1 MEQGARKAIYLGF
14 TNRRPCHACRLVTDE
29 WQGGIPAPVSRRV
42 FHILTPRLRRG
53 FGARLGHPARLIPAA
68 FLGGIALGTALLML
82 PISHADGAGAPFLVA
97 LFTATSAICVT
108 GLIVVDTPTYWS
120 GFGQAVILAL
130 FQIGGFGIMTGATLL
145 SMLVTRRLALGQRL
159 LAQAETK
166 SMALGDVTSVLRL
179 VLVVTIAV
187 EVAVAAVLMF
197 QLREVYGEP
206 LHVAAWNAIFHSVSA
221 FNNAGFSTYSDSLI
235 GFAGDPMIL
244 VPLML
249 AVILG
254 GIGFPVLFELRSRI
268 LHPSRWSLHTRLTI
282 FGTAFLLLAGAALTA
297 LYEWSNLG
305 TLGALD
311 DGGRVLN
318 AFVHSV
324 MSRTAGFNAV
334 DVGAM
339 QTETL
344 LVTDALMLIGGGSAG
359 TAGGIKITTFL
370 LLGFIVWAEVRR
382 RRDVNVFHRRIGRE
396 TQRQALTVVLLSL
409 AAISAGTLTILSVT
423 DLPLDRVLFEV
434 VSAFSTVGLSTGIT
448 ADLPPAGQLVIIALM
463 FIGRVG
469 TITVASALALS
480 DRYTAFR
487 LPEERPIVG

>member
-1 MEQGARKAIYLGF
+1 MGF
-14 TNRRPCHACRLVTDE
+14 V
-29 WQGGIPAPVSRRV
+29 
-42 FHILTPRLRRG
+42 
-53 FGARLGHPARLIPAA
+53 
-68 FLGGIALGTALLML
+68 
-82 PISHADGAGAPFLVA
+82 
-97 LFTATSAICVT
+97 
-108 GLIVVDTPTYWS
+108 
-120 GFGQAVILAL
+120 
-130 FQIGGFGIMTGATLL
+130 
-145 SMLVTRRLALGQRL
+145 
-159 LAQAETK
+159 
-166 SMALGDVTSVLRL
+166 
-179 VLVVTIAV
+179 
-187 EVAVAAVLMF
+187 
-197 QLREVYGEP
+197 
-206 LHVAAWNAIFHSVSA
+206 
-221 FNNAGFSTYSDSLI
+221 
-235 GFAGDPMIL
+235 GDPVIL

-282 FGTAFLLLAGAALTA
+282 FGTAFLLLGGAALTA
-297 LYEWSNLG
+297 LYEWSNPDTFG
-305 TLGALD
+305 VLD
-311 DGGRVLN
+311 DGARVLN

-334 DVGAM
+334 NVGSM

-370 LLGFIVWAEVRR
+370 LLGFIVWAEIRR

-409 AAISAGTLTILSVT
+409 AAVSAGTLTILSVT

-434 VSAFSTVGLSTGIT
+434 VSAFGTVGLSTGIT
-448 ADLPPAGQLVIIALM
+448 ADLPPVGQLVIIALM